1 MGQTDHLPI
10 GRSGMARFLT
20 AQTKFGTKEGAPHA
34 AMNSLRKIDWL
45 RLQEFLLRLHT
56 VSSLSELPATILGGL
71 REVIPYD
78 SASLQDDRGGLREIP
93 WLYEEEPWQ
102 PDVSPI
108 EELGVRVMSHWA
120 PEFTSMRDAFFAASA
135 ERHPHSAYY
144 RQTGDGT
151 ARRLSEIV
159 SMSALRKTLFFNE
172 ISRKNRLVRQ
182 LTIYM
187 PASPAHTVMVALC
200 RETPDFSER
209 DCSLL
214 ELLRPHIASAWQS
227 AWQRSRN
234 QAEVR
239 RLLARR
245 LPRTDPTEMSAALQ
259 QDLALTPRE
268 AEVLGWVAQ
277 GKTNGEI
284 AIILGLAAGTVK
296 FYVERILG
304 KLGCE
309 TRTAAARIA
318 LEAMAGN

>member
-1 MGQTDHLPI
+1 
-10 GRSGMARFLT
+10 
-20 AQTKFGTKEGAPHA
+20 
-34 AMNSLRKIDWL
+34 MNSLRKLDWL
-45 RLQEFLLRLHT
+45 RMQEFLLRLHT
-56 VSSLSELPATILGGL
+56 TTPSLGELPAAILSGL

-78 SASLQDDRGGLREIP
+78 SGSLQDDRGGLREIP
-93 WLYEEEPWQ
+93 WLYEEQSWHPVVA
-102 PDVSPI
+102 PDG
-108 EELGVRVMSHWA
+108 ELGVRVMSHWA

-144 RQTGDGT
+144 RHTGDGT
-151 ARRLSEIV
+151 ARRLSEII
-159 SMSALRKTLFFNE
+159 SMGALRKTVFFNE

-187 PASPAHTVMVALC
+187 PAPPGNTLMVALC

-209 DCSLL
+209 DRSLF

-227 AWQRSRN
+227 AWERKRN

-245 LPRTDPTEMSAALQ
+245 LPRNDPAEVAAALQ
-259 QDLALTPRE
+259 KDLSLTHRE
-268 AEVLGWVAQ
+268 AEVLSWVAQ

-318 LEAMAGN
+318 LEAITGN